1 MCVSLAA
8 ALILACAPTPQDQ
21 AAALQAAYDEAVA
34 ASPTPKGMAAQQAYW
49 LDDLDTYYTDPEDRA
64 EAVASR
70 IDDLKRMAERDRR
83 VREVIVRG
91 GVGELSERCVEID
104 LKGCS
109 VPAGGF
115 INGPYP
121 QPLFWQMQD
130 GYTDEDGISARLV
143 LLSDAGFA
151 GIGPIRPIAWAT
163 GGVTYEAPVVIG
175 GGDGSPTYVAIAGR
189 YMGTGNHNADL
200 IFRWADDGELVQVD
214 NWSWRDSLDQKLPE
228 GLEIWKG
235 VDFQYAELFAASPL
249 WKQGDGNC
257 CPTGGE
263 VFLDFEIQDDVL
275 VVTSA
280 NVRSAEAAED

>member
-21 AAALQAAYDEAVA
+21 ATALQAAYDEAVA

-70 IDDLKRMAERDRR
+70 IEDLKRMAERDRR
-83 VREVIVRG
+83 VRQLQFNSM
-91 GVGELSERCVEID
+91 GELQTDCVEID

-109 VPAGGF
+109 VPAGGWV
-115 INGPYP
+115 NGNGDYS
-121 QPLFWQMQD
+121 LYWQLQD
-130 GYTDEDGISARLV
+130 GYTDEDGISARMV
-143 LLSDAGFA
+143 LLADGMAA
-151 GIGPIRPIAWAT
+151 RYTLRPVAWAS
-163 GGVTYEAPVVIG
+163 GGVTYDAPVVFG
-175 GGDGSPTYVAIAGR
+175 GGDGTPTYVAIAGR

-214 NWSWRDSLDQKLPE
+214 NWSWRDTLDQKLPE

-280 NVRSAEAAED
+280 NVRGAEAAAED